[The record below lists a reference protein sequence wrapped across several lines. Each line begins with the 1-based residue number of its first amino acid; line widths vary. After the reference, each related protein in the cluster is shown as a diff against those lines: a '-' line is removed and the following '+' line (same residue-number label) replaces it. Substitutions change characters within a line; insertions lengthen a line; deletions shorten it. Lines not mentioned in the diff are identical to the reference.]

1 MSGETYVTL
10 YLCNGNDPKCVRC
23 GVCAREGYDLC
34 CHTSNSEA
42 TSSEPCDEPWKYPE
56 RFKSLMDPV
65 SGEVFFF
72 ERFLPDKPFRTY
84 EGGKWV

>member
-1 MSGETYVTL
+1 MKTEDYVIL
-10 YLCNGNDPKCVRC
+10 YLCDGNDPKCVR
-23 GVCAREGYDLC
+23 GGACARLGFDLC
-34 CHTSNSEA
+34 HHTSNLEA
-42 TSSEPCDEPWKYPE
+42 TSSEHCEEPWKYPE
-56 RFKSLMDPV
+56 RFTSIMDPI